1 MVKWKILYTKRAQE
15 DAVKIKKAG
24 LKEKAQKLL
33 QVIDENPYQ
42 TTLGLEKLVGLEN
55 TYSRRINIQHRL
67 VYEVNKENRLIIV
80 KMLYKHYGR

>member
-1 MVKWKILYTKRAQE
+1 MVKWNLLYTKRAQE

-33 QVIDENPYQ
+33 QVIEENPYQ
-42 TTLGLEKLVGLEN
+42 TPPDFEKLVGLEN

-67 VYEVNKENRLIIV
+67 VYEVDKENHLIIV